1 MLFFGLG
8 TGCVFSPMASL
19 ATAGLDQS
27 TAGAGAGAFN
37 TTRQVGGVIGSA
49 AIIAMLQTRLAVTL
63 PAAAQ
68 DAAQSLPEQY
78 RQSFV
83 DGFASMGGSFSGAGG
98 SVPVPDGVPGGVAD
112 AISAAGSAA
121 FGTGFA
127 QAAGDTMLL
136 VAGVLVVGLVSGV
149 LMRRESGHV

>member
-1 MLFFGLG
+1 
-8 TGCVFSPMASL
+8 MAL
-19 ATAGLDQS
+19 YPDAHLLVHHGF
-27 TAGAGAGAFN
+27 AGA
-37 TTRQVGGVIGSA
+37 
-49 AIIAMLQTRLAVTL
+49 
-63 PAAAQ
+63 
-68 DAAQSLPEQY
+68 LPEQY

-98 SVPVPDGVPGGVAD
+98 SVPVPDGVPADVAD
-112 AISAAGSAA
+112 AISSAGSAA